1 MKGLL
6 YSDYQIT
13 RKFYIMGFLYCGM
26 FALMSVLVRL
36 SMLYGNIA
44 HNSET
49 LTSMQNDFPLI
60 RYFVCLIFLLTFGA
74 EGETVFADKNTGWL
88 RFCQTTA
95 VTDKQMVAEKFC
107 FRFITVIVAYLIDLC
122 YLILL
127 SVVSGDMMYRNL
139 FKNVTMIC
147 GMVLIGAFFD
157 MTLRFILKNKP
168 SVTLLEIGVIGIL
181 GIAVVPYMMNKMKK
195 MGMTDEVAVGD
206 LLPIELFTQ
215 IKPYLL
221 FIVFVGIIIVAVAG
235 FLVSVRAMQRR
246 EN

>member
-6 YSDYQIT
+6 YNDYRIT
-13 RKFYIMGFLYCGM
+13 RKFYVMGFLYCGM
-26 FALMSVLVRL
+26 FALVSILIRM

-44 HNSET
+44 HDSET
-49 LTSMQNDFPLI
+49 LATMQNDFPLI
-60 RYFVCLIFLLTFGA
+60 RYLMCLIFPLTSSA
-74 EGETVFADKNTGWL
+74 EGEIIFADKNTGWL

-95 VTDKQMVAEKFC
+95 VTDKRIVAEKFC
-107 FRFITVIVAYLIDLC
+107 FRFITVIVAYLIDLG
-122 YLILL
+122 YVVILNIL
-127 SVVSGDMMYRNL
+127 SGDMMYRNL
-139 FKNVTMIC
+139 FKNVTVIC
-147 GMVLIGAFFD
+147 GIVLMGAFFD
-157 MTLRFILKNKP
+157 MTLRFILKNKQ

-181 GIAVVPYMMNKMKK
+181 GIAIVPYMMNKMKK
-195 MGMTDEVAVGD
+195 LGITDEATVGD

-221 FIVFVGIIIVAVAG
+221 FIVFVGIIIVAVVG